1 MPFYSQNYPCMTG
14 NSWLGPEES
23 IDTTGIFPHR
33 RFQHVQQMSSI
44 HQSWAVRVQS
54 KPFRQ
59 QVYKSVCQVHIPHGI
74 CHGGTENWQ
83 GSESKWSSVADMNA
97 LISNLKFVWFKILSG
112 LLMAPDETT
121 IKIYASRVFRHAEI
135 LSLVICHPNINK
147 IFFGLAILLGGLRNK
162 VKLEASAKQ
171 PIGELQELK
180 CPKQPQ
186 IRLWRHAK
194 LGIMQYWRI
203 KNKTITLNCLY
214 SPTGKFRCREREK
227 ENILMVLVEYG
238 ARHNICRS
246 VQFLPHVVQFLTRV
260 KLRLGN
266 TSFTINFLERFLET
280 IRGSVPYVLRSDFT
294 FRTLQPVSNPQIKRS
309 KKWPRLNIWTQMFLF
324 IYSLH
329 LWSICSSFFLNIIQS
344 IAVQSKQHQAN
355 SKMSALHFLQ
365 VFRTH
370 GRMHHFK
377 WY

>member
-1 MPFYSQNYPCMTG
+1 
-14 NSWLGPEES
+14 
-23 IDTTGIFPHR
+23 
-33 RFQHVQQMSSI
+33 
-44 HQSWAVRVQS
+44 
-54 KPFRQ
+54 
-59 QVYKSVCQVHIPHGI
+59 
-74 CHGGTENWQ
+74 
-83 GSESKWSSVADMNA
+83 
-97 LISNLKFVWFKILSG
+97 
-112 LLMAPDETT
+112 
-121 IKIYASRVFRHAEI
+121 
-135 LSLVICHPNINK
+135 
-147 IFFGLAILLGGLRNK
+147 
-162 VKLEASAKQ
+162 
-171 PIGELQELK
+171 
-180 CPKQPQ
+180 
-186 IRLWRHAK
+186 
-194 LGIMQYWRI
+194 
-203 KNKTITLNCLY
+203 
-214 SPTGKFRCREREK
+214 
-227 ENILMVLVEYG
+227 MVLVEYG

-344 IAVQSKQHQAN
+344 IAVQSKQHQQAN